1 MIEVVKNYGR
11 IICIEIAGMEEEY
24 NQKKEIGVL
33 L

>member
-1 MIEVVKNYGR
+1 MIEVFRNYGR
-11 IICIEIAGMEEEY
+11 VICIEIADMEEDF